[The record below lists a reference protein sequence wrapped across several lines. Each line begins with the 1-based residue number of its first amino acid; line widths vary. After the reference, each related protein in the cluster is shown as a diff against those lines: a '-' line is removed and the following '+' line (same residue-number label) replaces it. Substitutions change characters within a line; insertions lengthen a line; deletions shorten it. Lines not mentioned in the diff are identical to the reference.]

1 MTVTVTL
8 EAQSAEQ
15 LEVHSVNRQQ
25 QKVLVISTGN
35 RQQAPGNRLLTDSRQ
50 QIEDNRQQATG
61 NRQQATGNRQ
71 QKTSIQYFQQL
82 VASNLHLL
90 LLLLLFCRNVS
101 CSCSVV
107 D

>member
-35 RQQAPGNRLLTDSRQ
+35 RQLTDSRQ

-61 NRQQATGNRQ
+61 NRHQATGD
-71 QKTSIQYFQQL
+71 I
-82 VASNLHLL
+82 
-90 LLLLLFCRNVS
+90 
-101 CSCSVV
+101 CSVLSTARGQ
-107 D
+107 